1 MVKRMEKAQKK
12 AAHIIENDDLG
23 SREKVTEI
31 KKLYKK
37 AAAGKLTSHGIMDN
51 NIDLVNNL
59 GVFQLCELKT
69 YWYFNCITS
78 PVEFTNSKYDLT
90 F

>member
-37 AAAGKLTSHGIMDN
+37 AAAGKLTSHGIMDLN
-51 NIDLVNNL
+51 NIDLVNNR

-78 PVEFTNSKYDLT
+78 P
-90 F
+90 